1 MMNETELKD
10 VVNDSNIEDSV
21 DINDNSINQEKKP
34 ILDYLDSS
42 ILDIK
47 KYTYDQIDKIDENH
61 EETSLEDMNLY
72 NTDSFANISEKQLVM
87 GKVAAINDKEVLVD
101 IGFKSEGIIDKNE
114 FDKIPEIGEEIEV
127 FLVVFEDKKGRLILS
142 KQRADFEKRWKMLR
156 EASENDTTLTGRI
169 AKVIK
174 GGLVVDLG
182 VVNAFLPGSQLD
194 VNPVSNFDEY
204 MNKECEFK
212 IVKFNEFRQNI
223 VVSRKATMV
232 DELEDKRAQLLE
244 KLEVG
249 SVVPGTVKNITDFGA
264 FIDLGGGVDG
274 LLHITDMTWGRINN
288 PQDKVSVGE
297 KIDVKIIDY
306 DKVKNRISLGLK
318 QLSEDPW
325 IAAVEKYK
333 NNTIIS
339 GKVVNMMNYGVFV
352 EIEDGIEGL
361 IHVSEI
367 SWTKHIKHPS
377 EVYKIGDE
385 LDAIVMSIDSES
397 KKISLGVK
405 QMSDNPW
412 LTIEEKY
419 KVDDKISGVVTNL
432 VQNGAFV
439 NINNEIEGF
448 LHINDISWTRKIK
461 NPSDILKKNEE
472 LDLIIIDISSK
483 DKKINLGLKQLTDDP
498 WDNIN
503 KYYNQDDD
511 IKAQTL
517 HVLEKGIIF
526 LTDDHFECMLP
537 ISKVKNKNLFEIG
550 KEYDLKISEINLDN
564 RRIVLEY
571 NFDDSEV
578 EESPK
583 EQSPKEQNLKEENP
597 EEESKEE

>member
-1 MMNETELKD
+1 MMNKIELQ
-10 VVNDSNIEDSV
+10 NDLNENNIEESIVLDDQTASEGQV
-21 DINDNSINQEKKP
+21 SNDKTEKKEEKKT

-47 KYTYDQIDKIDENH
+47 KYTYDEIEKINMDEDKIFL
-61 EETSLEDMNLY
+61 EEDHDLY
-72 NTDSFANISEKQLVM
+72 NTDSFANISEKQLVN
-87 GKVAAINDKEVLVD
+87 GTVASINDKEVLVD
-101 IGFKSEGIIDKNE
+101 IGFKSEGIIDKSE
-114 FDKIPEIGEEIEV
+114 FKKIPQIGEEIEV

-142 KQRADFEKRWKMLR
+142 KQRADFEKRWKVLR
-156 EASENDTTLTGRI
+156 EASENDTTLTGKI
-169 AKVIK
+169 IKIIK

-204 MNKECEFK
+204 INKECEFK

-232 DELEDKRAQLLE
+232 DELADKRSQLLE

-249 SVVPGTVKNITDFGA
+249 SIVPGTVKNITDFGA
-264 FIDLGGGVDG
+264 FIDLGGGIDG

-288 PQDKVSVGE
+288 PRDKVSVGQ

-306 DKVKNRISLGLK
+306 DKIKNRISLGLK
-318 QLSEDPW
+318 QLGQDPW
-325 IAAVEKYK
+325 IAAVDKYK
-333 NNTIIS
+333 SNTVVS

-367 SWTKHIKHPS
+367 SWTRHIKHPS

-385 LDAIVMSIDSES
+385 LDAIVMTMDSES

-405 QMSDNPW
+405 QMKDNPW
-412 LTIEEKY
+412 TTIDDKY
-419 KVDDKISGVVTNL
+419 KVNDKVSGVVTSL
-432 VQNGAFV
+432 IQNGSFV
-439 NINNEIEGF
+439 NINNDIEGF

-461 NPSDILKKNEE
+461 HCSDMLKKNQEI
-472 LDLIIIDISSK
+472 DLVVLSVSGK
-483 DKKINLGLKQLTDDP
+483 DKKIDLGLKQLKDDP
-498 WDNIN
+498 WKSIN
-503 KYYNQDDD
+503 EYYNQDDD
-511 IKAQTL
+511 IKAKAL
-517 HVLEKGIIF
+517 HILEKGIIF
-526 LTDDHFECMLP
+526 LTDDDFECMLP
-537 ISKVKNKNLFEIG
+537 ISKVKDKSLFEIN

-571 NFDDSEV
+571 NFDNSDIEKNNSE
-578 EESPK
+578 K
-583 EQSPKEQNLKEENP
+583 I
-597 EEESKEE
+597 EEEE